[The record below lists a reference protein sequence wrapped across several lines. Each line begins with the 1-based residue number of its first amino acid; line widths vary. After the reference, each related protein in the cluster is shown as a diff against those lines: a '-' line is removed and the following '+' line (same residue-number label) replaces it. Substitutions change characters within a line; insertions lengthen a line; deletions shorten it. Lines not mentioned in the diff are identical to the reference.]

1 MSKKEYA
8 IFLKSKKVELENFLS
23 MSDEQHRK
31 ASNAWSRFLDYRKK
45 FYEQVSEY
53 LRVCDI
59 LESKEFRRLV

>member
-31 ASNAWSRFLDYRKK
+31 ASNVWSRFLDYRKK

-53 LRVCDI
+53 FRVCDI
-59 LESKEFRRLV
+59 LESKEFRRYN